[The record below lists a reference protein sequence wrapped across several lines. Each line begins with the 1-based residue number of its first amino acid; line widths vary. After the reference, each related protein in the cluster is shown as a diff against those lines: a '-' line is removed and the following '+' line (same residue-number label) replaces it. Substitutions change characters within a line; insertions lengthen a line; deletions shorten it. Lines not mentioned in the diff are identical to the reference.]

1 MEKKLAEFIGENNF
15 RFKLRLAEVI
25 AREMNVKMP
34 KSPEDMT
41 VAEILAVSPKMQ
53 EWILYRLLWL

>member
-15 RFKLRLAEVI
+15 RLKLRLAEVI

-34 KSPEDMT
+34 
-41 VAEILAVSPKMQ
+41 
-53 EWILYRLLWL
+53 

>member
-41 VAEILAVSPKMQ
+41 VAEILAVSPKMHAEFYFQ
-53 EWILYRLLWL
+53 